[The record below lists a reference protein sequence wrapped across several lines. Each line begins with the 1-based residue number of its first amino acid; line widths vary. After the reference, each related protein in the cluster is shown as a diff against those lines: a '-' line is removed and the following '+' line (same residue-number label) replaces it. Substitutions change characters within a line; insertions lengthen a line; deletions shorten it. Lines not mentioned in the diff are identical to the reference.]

1 MKSSRSCSCLQEEN
15 LTDLEDGGK
24 IVCYIS
30 AKCMTEA
37 DVNTRCLG
45 GVVSSIVVVI
55 EVKCVCAT
63 PGFRIM
69 THRNEAAG
77 LVQPRRELL
86 YSKIYVSMETEQST
100 ALHRL
105 QIRMEFL
112 KRITGR
118 VC

>member
-1 MKSSRSCSCLQEEN
+1 MHDVSRRKH
-15 LTDLEDGGK
+15 T
-24 IVCYIS
+24 
-30 AKCMTEA
+30 
-37 DVNTRCLG
+37 CLG

>member
-1 MKSSRSCSCLQEEN
+1 
-15 LTDLEDGGK
+15 
-24 IVCYIS
+24 
-30 AKCMTEA
+30 
-37 DVNTRCLG
+37 
-45 GVVSSIVVVI
+45 
-55 EVKCVCAT
+55 
-63 PGFRIM
+63 M